1 VTLRITGTRWALA
14 HTATTALLA
23 AGCGQAPS
31 SDGGA
36 GGAPASAA
44 VDNPA
49 LGRVEAATGSTVK
62 IGLFNGE
69 GTALANSPQV
79 GDSAV
84 AAAQY
89 ANDHLGGL
97 GGHRI
102 EIERCADKSDPAV
115 ARACAEQ
122 FVRDGVAAVVV
133 GQPATADAIVP
144 TIVGAGIPWVG
155 STPIAASET
164 SSPDTFFFGAGFVGT
179 LGGWAQYAKDVGYRN
194 IALFGV
200 DSPVFTAAID
210 ALGRPLFQRAGISIK
225 LIPLPIAATD
235 ATEAV
240 EEALQDKP
248 DAVAVLTDTQAC
260 RSLLSALHAAS
271 VDEPKLLTSACI
283 DQASIDKVGEAAVDN
298 AVVFNV
304 GDPTGDHP
312 EAQLYRAVMQQYA
325 PSVEPGGTT
334 LTGYLA
340 MLGLVR
346 AVNATG
352 LPDSDAVAPGDVL
365 KALRDAR
372 DIPRPVGDSGTF
384 SCDRSAMS
392 TPALKATICTDEL
405 MYTTYTGG
413 LPGRYGKIEVGSI
426 VNS

>member
-1 VTLRITGTRWALA
+1 MTGTRWALA
-14 HTATTALLA
+14 LSATTALLA
-23 AGCGQAPS
+23 AGCGQAPA
-31 SDGGA
+31 SDGGPA
-36 GGAPASAA
+36 GAPAGAA

-49 LGRVEAATGSTVK
+49 LGGLKPATGSTVR

-69 GTALANSPQV
+69 GTALANTPQV
-79 GDSAV
+79 GDAAV

-102 EIERCADKSDPAV
+102 EIDRCADKSDPTV
-115 ARACAEQ
+115 ARACADR
-122 FVRDGVAAVVV
+122 FVRDGVAVVV
-133 GQPATADAIVP
+133 AGQPATADAIVP
-144 TIVGAGIPWVG
+144 TVLGAGIPWVG
-155 STPIAASET
+155 STPISTSET

-194 IALFGV
+194 ITLFGV

-210 ALGRPLFQRAGISIK
+210 ALARPLFQRAGISIT
-225 LIPLPIAATD
+225 LVPVPIAATD
-235 ATEAV
+235 TTAAV
-240 EEALQDKP
+240 KQALADRP
-248 DAVAVLTDTQAC
+248 DAVAVLTDTAAC
-260 RSLLSALHAAS
+260 RSLLSALHAAAA
-271 VDEPKLLTSACI
+271 DEPKLLTSACI
-283 DQASIDKVGEAAVDN
+283 DQASIDQVGEAAVDN
-298 AVVFNV
+298 AVVFNA

-325 PSVEPGGTT
+325 PTVDPGGVT

-346 AVNATG
+346 AVNASG
-352 LPDSDAVAPGDVL
+352 LPDGDAVVPGDVL
-365 KALRDAR
+365 TALRDAR
-372 DIPRPVGDSGTF
+372 DVPRPVGDSGTF

-413 LPGRYGKIEVGSI
+413 LPGRYGRIAVGSI